1 MQILEETYDVLE
13 ANGLVQNHSEFSTK
27 FLNKSRRY
35 FAMIRCS
42 ERDAS
47 VDALA
52 RLAANLKHYTDTC
65 RESRYGE
72 IRQRKEILEPLMR
85 KVWTEMY
92 KQALGRQIH

>member
-13 ANGLVQNHSEFSTK
+13 ANGLVQNHCEFSTR

-35 FAMIRCS
+35 FSMIRSS

-72 IRQRKEILEPLMR
+72 IRERKEILEPLMR

-92 KQALGRQIH
+92 NQALGRQII